1 MSISFPQARSRR
13 LFQIAALTVLAG
25 ISAQPMQAGAQSG
38 PAWAH
43 KCEQAKNTGQQL
55 CRISQNLVIN
65 KDGKQQR
72 LLTVAIRPKA
82 NNSGYAMLFALPHGL
97 HLPSGVEIAID
108 KNKPKKLV
116 IQTSDA
122 RGAYTGTNLDAQ
134 LLNGMKKGNKLSIKL
149 VTNARKKIGLA
160 IDLKGFSAAYTKLT
174 GTN

>member
-1 MSISFPQARSRR
+1 MNPFFPLPPLRR
-13 LFQIAALTVLAG
+13 LAHVAALAG
-25 ISAQPMQAGAQSG
+25 SVGFAAHPAPVQAQSG

-43 KCEQAKNTGQQL
+43 KCEQAKNTDQKL
-55 CRISQNLVIN
+55 CRISQNLVIK

-82 NNSGYAMLFALPHGL
+82 DDSGYAMLFALPHGL

-122 RGAYTGTNLDAQ
+122 RGTYTGTNLDAE
-134 LLNGMKKGNKLSIKL
+134 LLTSMKRGDKLSVKL

-160 IDLKGFSAAYTKLT
+160 VDLTGFSAAYTKLT
-174 GTN
+174 SAN